1 MITESFLNSCFS
13 LLLNKNSTVKRSKAL
28 YRDILEVLDF
38 SESKESV
45 EIPISVKNKLELLKI
60 ISKMLT
66 EEKTI
71 QNIFDSVVF
80 SEKFKQHKDFLDM
93 MINDKLNSAVFQ
105 DTINQVR
112 LRKKIGALF
121 KNYDELDKVL
131 TSIKDGSFDS
141 IDSLVDDYEATIK
154 TLYSNM
160 MESNRS
166 LTIQAASSLD
176 LLNDNYEHVIEM
188 IKLKYDKSNG
198 TSTGFDIFDNVVMN
212 GGGYEPSRLYI
223 WWWFRCR

>member
-1 MITESFLNSCFS
+1 